1 MHVLLQS
8 VLFLQQSMLF
18 LLQSMLL
25 QKTNC
30 LMEDQYTILKLES
43 LLTLNKLLDFSTL
56 RLSDEA
62 PYLMLVVCE
71 AAEQLKE
78 ETKDMIRELFETM

>member
-1 MHVLLQS
+1 
-8 VLFLQQSMLF
+8 
-18 LLQSMLL
+18 
-25 QKTNC
+25 
-30 LMEDQYTILKLES
+30 MEDQYTILKLES

-56 RLSDEA
+56 RLSNEA